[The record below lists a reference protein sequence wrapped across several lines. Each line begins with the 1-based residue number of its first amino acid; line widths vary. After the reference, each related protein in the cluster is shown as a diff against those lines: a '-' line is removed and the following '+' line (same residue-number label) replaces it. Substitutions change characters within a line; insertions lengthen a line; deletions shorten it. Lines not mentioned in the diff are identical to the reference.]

1 MLEAGVVK
9 WGSGDYVRPMPS
21 YVRPSKQIGLRLA
34 PEMLA
39 WLEAA
44 ATSEDRTVAYVIRRL
59 IAAEMARE
67 EAAKKRKAGR
77 TG

>member
-1 MLEAGVVK
+1 
-9 WGSGDYVRPMPS
+9 MPR
-21 YVRPSKQIGLRLA
+21 YVRPSKQIGLRLP

-44 ATSEDRTVAYVIRRL
+44 ASEDRTVAYVIKRL

-67 EAAKKRKAGR
+67 AKKAR
-77 TG
+77 TAKS